1 MSTHLS
7 THTCAHTPL
16 LQEGLCAASLL
27 AGLLGSWSVLV
38 LCQPAAPPDSW
49 LLPSR
54 PTRVTRLPQSSP
66 FITVTDF
73 LTLVSCLSLFAPGCG
88 PWQRPL
94 LEAKLRPAACVL
106 MALLLWAALGDGPG
120 RWRLWEPPVLL
131 ELDEGRHG
139 SGTPPQTLGLN
150 LGTRLEV
157 QALCLQGEGWVRGLG
172 RKLRLPVWP
181 AAAACRPGGRA
192 GSRSS

>member
-16 LQEGLCAASLL
+16 LQEGLCAVSLL

-88 PWQRPL
+88 PWQRPF

-120 RWRLWEPPVLL
+120 QTGHP
-131 ELDEGRHG
+131 EGGGCG
-139 SGTPPQTLGLN
+139 SLQSCRDRMKGAMGLAHPRKHWALTLGP
-150 LGTRLEV
+150 GWKFRLCV
-157 QALCLQGEGWVRGLG
+157 
-172 RKLRLPVWP
+172 
-181 AAAACRPGGRA
+181 CREKGG
-192 GSRSS
+192 